1 MKAVWWTCGCGKKQ
15 VHRGRGTPVCEACGK
30 TAKFTV
36 APPKGQRGFD
46 FARAEGGKDGD
57 CSIRSQ

>member
-46 FARAEGGKDGD
+46 FEPEVKTVGTK
-57 CSIRSQ
+57 